1 MPCNR
6 GHPPCLGIG
15 LRRKLSKH
23 FLVAVTPEA
32 FTSKTCSKCGCT
44 CGPCEEVESD
54 RRASK
59 MKDAETEEEI
69 KKASRFNIRGLRR
82 CTSDRCGVFW
92 NRDYN
97 AAVNIGRRFQLMYE
111 SGSADIPEQ
120 EGLDIDFEK
129 LQAEMNL

>member
-1 MPCNR
+1 
-6 GHPPCLGIG
+6 
-15 LRRKLSKH
+15 
-23 FLVAVTPEA
+23 
-32 FTSKTCSKCGCT
+32 
-44 CGPCEEVESD
+44 
-54 RRASK
+54 

-120 EGLDIDFEK
+120 EGLGLDFEK